1 MGIMSSMITV
11 RIRYD
16 NEKVCYKSIF
26 LIDNKPTVETLEWYI
41 KDLKKQWRTTDVA
54 ITYIKEDILE

>member
-1 MGIMSSMITV
+1 MSSMITV

-26 LIDNKPTVETLEWYI
+26 LPYNKPTVETLEWYI

-54 ITYIKEDILE
+54 ITYIKEDIAP

>member
-1 MGIMSSMITV
+1 MSSMITV
-11 RIRYD
+11 RIEYG

-26 LIDNKPTVETLEWYI
+26 LPYNKPTVETLNWYI
-41 KDLKKQWRTTDVA
+41 KDLKKQWRNADVA